1 MIKREEVEIAR
12 RKLTIE
18 TGKMAKQADGAVTV
32 RYGDTIVLVAVVASK
47 EVREDV
53 DFFPLTVDYRE
64 KTYSAGKI
72 PGGFFKREGRP
83 RDWEI
88 LTGRLVDRP
97 LRPLF
102 PKGIRNAVQIT
113 VSVLSADGENDP
125 DILSIIGA
133 SAALS
138 ISDIPFNGPVAA
150 VRLGRIGE
158 EFIINPTYEE
168 LERSRLDMVVV
179 GTKDAIATIEVE
191 AHEVPEETILEGIEK
206 AKEHIRGLVEIQERL
221 VKSCG
226 RPKREIVLY
235 APDEEIEKRVRELS
249 TSKLEEAYRI
259 KEKTKRDEA
268 LSTIE
273 NEAMEALSTEFPEKE
288 KDIRSVID
296 KIVKEILRRAILD
309 ENRRADG
316 RRADEIRP
324 ITCEVGILP
333 RAHGSALFTRGQT
346 QALVATT
353 LGTTEDEQRIDAL
366 EKEFRKTFM
375 FHYNFPPFSVGET
388 KPLRG
393 PGRREIGH
401 GALAEKALLPVI
413 PPNDKFPYTIRV
425 VSDILESNG
434 SSSMASVCGASLS
447 LMDAGAPIKAPV
459 AGAAIGL
466 VIEGEKYVLLTD
478 ILGVEDALGDMDFK
492 IAGTREGITALHLD
506 IKTSGVT
513 TPLIKEALE
522 QAKKT
527 RLFILDKMD
536 QAISRPREGVSA
548 YAPHII
554 VTYVKQE
561 KIGGIIGPRG
571 KTIKGIIEE
580 TSAEV
585 NIDDDGKIS
594 ISSPDKA
601 KAQAALDMINYLTE
615 EVEVGKIYK
624 GKVTRIMNFGA
635 FVEILPGKEGLV
647 HVSQLAEGFVKNVKD
662 VLKEGQEIEVKVI
675 EIDDQ
680 GRTNLSHKA
689 VLREKTQPR
698 KPKR

>member
-1 MIKREEVEIAR
+1 MVRKEELEIAR

-32 RYGDTIVLVAVVASK
+32 RYGDTVVLVAVVASK
-47 EVREDV
+47 EAREDV

-138 ISDIPFNGPVAA
+138 ISDIPFSGPVGA

-179 GTKDAIATIEVE
+179 GTKGAIATIEVE

-206 AKEHIRGLVEIQERL
+206 AKEHIRRLVEIQERL
-221 VKSCG
+221 IKSCG

-249 TSKLEEAYRI
+249 TSRLEEAYRI

-268 LSTIE
+268 LSKIE

-288 KDIRSVID
+288 KDIKFVVD

-413 PPNDKFPYTIRV
+413 PPSDKFPYTIRV

-466 VIEGEKYVLLTD
+466 VMEGEKYALLTD

-513 TPLIKEALE
+513 TSLIKEALE
-522 QAKKT
+522 QARKT
-527 RLFILDKMD
+527 RLFILDKMN
-536 QAISRPREGVSA
+536 QAISRPREGISV

-580 TSAEV
+580 TGAEV

-662 VLKEGQEIEVKVI
+662 VLKEGQEVEVKVI

-680 GRTNLSHKA
+680 GRTNLSRKA
-689 VLREKTQPR
+689 ALREKTRPR
-698 KPKR
+698 KHK

>member
-1 MIKREEVEIAR
+1 MIKREELEIAR
-12 RKLTIE
+12 RNLTIE

-64 KTYSAGKI
+64 QTYAAGKI

-102 PKGIRNAVQIT
+102 PEGFRNEVQIT

-125 DILSIIGA
+125 DILSVIGA

-138 ISDIPFNGPVAA
+138 ISDIPFNGPVGA
-150 VRLGRIGE
+150 VRLGQIGE
-158 EFIINPTYEE
+158 ELIINPTYGE
-168 LERSRLDMVVV
+168 LERSKLDMVVA
-179 GTKDAIATIEVE
+179 GTKDAVATIEVE
-191 AHEVPEETILEGIEK
+191 AHEVPEEVILQGIEK
-206 AKEHIRGLVEIQERL
+206 AREEIRRIVEIQEKL
-221 VKSCG
+221 VESCG

-235 APDEEIEKRVRELS
+235 APDKEIEKKVRELS
-249 TSKLEEAYRI
+249 TLRLKEAYKI
-259 KEKTKRDEA
+259 KEKAERDEA
-268 LSTIE
+268 LSKVEKETIE
-273 NEAMEALSTEFPEKE
+273 TLNAEFPEKE
-288 KDIRSVID
+288 KDIGFAIE
-296 KIVKEILRRAILD
+296 KIEKEILRQVILN

-346 QALVATT
+346 QALVTTT
-353 LGTTEDEQRIDAL
+353 LGTTEDEQIIDAL
-366 EKEFRKTFM
+366 EKEFRKTFI
-375 FHYNFPPFSVGET
+375 FHYNFPSFSVGET
-388 KPLRG
+388 KPSRG

-401 GALAEKALLPVI
+401 GALAEKALLPII
-413 PPNDKFPYTIRV
+413 PASDKFPYTIRV

-447 LMDAGAPIKAPV
+447 LMDAGVPIKAPV
-459 AGAAIGL
+459 AGVAVGL
-466 VIEGEKYVLLTD
+466 VMEEKKYALLTD

-492 IAGTREGITALHLD
+492 VAGTREGITALHLD
-506 IKTSGVT
+506 IKSSGVT
-513 TPLIKEALE
+513 TSLIKEALE
-522 QAKKT
+522 EAKKT
-527 RLFILDKMD
+527 RLFILDKMN
-536 QAISRPREGVSA
+536 QAISQPREGIST

-554 VTYVKQE
+554 VTYVKPE

-580 TSAEV
+580 TGAEV
-585 NIDDDGKIS
+585 NIDDDGKVS
-594 ISSPDKA
+594 ISSSDKA
-601 KAQAALDMINYLTE
+601 KAQAALNMINYLTE

-635 FVEILPGKEGLV
+635 FVEILPGKEGLI
-647 HVSQLAEGFVKNVKD
+647 HVSQLAEGFVKD
-662 VLKEGQEIEVKVI
+662 VTDILKEGQEVEAKVI
-675 EIDDQ
+675 EIDEQ
-680 GRTNLSHKA
+680 GRINLSRKA
-689 VLREKTQPR
+689 ALREKTR
-698 KPKR
+698 PKKHK

>member
-1 MIKREEVEIAR
+1 MIKREELEIAR
-12 RKLTIE
+12 RKLTVE

-47 EVREDV
+47 EAREDI

-88 LTGRLVDRP
+88 LTCRLIDRP

-102 PKGIRNAVQIT
+102 PKGIRNAVQIM

-158 EFIINPTYEE
+158 EFIINPTYGE

-191 AHEVPEETILEGIEK
+191 AHEVPEETILEGLEK
-206 AKEHIRGLVEIQERL
+206 AKEHIRRLVEIQERL

-268 LSTIE
+268 LSKVE

-288 KDIRSVID
+288 KDIKFVVD

-413 PPNDKFPYTIRV
+413 PPNDKFPYTIRI

-466 VIEGEKYVLLTD
+466 VIEGEKYALLTD

-506 IKTSGVT
+506 IKTLGVT
-513 TPLIKEALE
+513 TPLIEEALE

-527 RLFILDKMD
+527 RLFILDKMN
-536 QAISRPREGVSA
+536 QTISQPREGISA

-580 TSAEV
+580 TGAEV

-615 EVEVGKIYK
+615 EVEVGKIYR

-680 GRTNLSHKA
+680 GRTNLSRKA
-689 VLREKTQPR
+689 ALREKGR
-698 KPKR
+698 PKKHK